1 MTKLIIETDD
11 TWAREKIKFA
21 IDTES
26 HLLRKT
32 VEKVEHKIQDFE
44 VKFGTLDR
52 QKLYGTVDDMILV
65 EWEGEIETLRRLQ
78 TRLKSLE
85 EISFEYR

>member
-21 IDTES
+21 IDTEI
-26 HLLRKT
+26 HLLRRT
-32 VEKVEHKIQDFE
+32 VEKIEQKLKEFE
-44 VKFGTLDR
+44 AKYGSFDR
-52 QKLYGTVDDMILV
+52 QRLYGSVDDMILV
-65 EWEGEIETLRRLQ
+65 EWEGEIESLRRLQ
-78 TRLKSLE
+78 GRLKSLE

>member
-21 IDTES
+21 IDTEI
-26 HLLRKT
+26 HLLKKT
-32 VEKVEHKIQDFE
+32 VEKISRKIQDFE
-44 VKFGTLDR
+44 HAHGPLDR
-52 QKLYGTVDDMILV
+52 GKLYGKVDDMILV
-65 EWEGEIETLRRLQ
+65 EWEGEAESLRRVQ
-78 TRLKSLE
+78 GRLKSLE

>member
-21 IDTES
+21 IDTEI
-26 HLLRKT
+26 HLLRRS
-32 VEKVEHKIQDFE
+32 VEKIEQKLKELEARYGPF
-44 VKFGTLDR
+44 DR
-52 QKLYGTVDDMILV
+52 QRLYGPVDDMVLV
-65 EWEGEIETLRRLQ
+65 EWEGELESLRRLQ
-78 TRLKSLE
+78 GRLKSLE